1 MSEQVINEQ
10 ALLTSATILQ
20 LSGEA
25 SEQRRATRLLADL
38 RAGEPVADLLNET
51 KPSGPGRFGAGLE
64 DSAIL
69 LAVYS
74 ALQAFWK
81 VYLEKLVAKG
91 AEKASNLT
99 AALLDKLFKQD
110 LEGSERDKTISEIK
124 KCLEVEAHKRK
135 ISQAKLRKL
144 LEAVDKLEKK

>member
-1 MSEQVINEQ
+1 MGDDVINEQ

-20 LSGEA
+20 LSGETA
-25 SEQRRATRLLADL
+25 EQRRATRLLADL
-38 RAGEPVADLLNET
+38 RAGEPIADLLDET
-51 KPSGPGRFGAGLE
+51 KSAGPGHFGAGLE

-91 AEKASNLT
+91 AEKASNMT
-99 AALLDKLFKQD
+99 AALLDKLFKDD
-110 LEGSERDKTISEIK
+110 LQGTERDKTISEIK
-124 KCLEVEAHKRK
+124 KCLEVEAPKRK

-144 LEAVDKLEKK
+144 LEAVDKLGKK

>member
-1 MSEQVINEQ
+1 MSDQVVDEQ
-10 ALLTSATILQ
+10 ALLMSATILQ

-25 SEQRRATRLLADL
+25 AEQRRATRLLADF
-38 RAGEPVADLLNET
+38 RAGEPIADLLNET

-81 VYLEKLVAKG
+81 VYLERLVAKG
-91 AEKASNLT
+91 AERASNFT
-99 AALLDKLFKQD
+99 AALLDRLFEED
-110 LEGSERDKTISEIK
+110 LEGTQRDKTVSEIK
-124 KCLEVEAHKRK
+124 KCLEVEARKRK

-144 LEAVDKLEKK
+144 LEAVDKLGKK